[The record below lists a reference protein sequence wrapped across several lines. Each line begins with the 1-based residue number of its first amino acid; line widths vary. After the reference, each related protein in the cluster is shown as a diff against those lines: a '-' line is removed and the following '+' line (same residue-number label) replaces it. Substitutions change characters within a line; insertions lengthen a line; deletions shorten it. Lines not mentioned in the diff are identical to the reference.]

1 LQLSLSDH
9 PSEQTGNV
17 EPTDVAKARDLFE
30 GTAKLIS
37 ELLPVDKTLQA
48 HDAETVTAVADLM
61 FARPASRK
69 GAIWRRVTVA
79 VEHLTDT
86 TDH

>member
-1 LQLSLSDH
+1 LSSSDH

-17 EPTDVAKARDLFE
+17 EPTDAAKARDLFE

-37 ELLPVDKTLQA
+37 GLLSVDKTLQA
-48 HDAETVTAVADLM
+48 HDAETAAAVADLM
-61 FARPASRK
+61 FARSASQR